1 MRRIAIH
8 FGLIVV
14 SLAILLPLLWTLRTS
29 LVPEPMAY
37 SSQLMPQ
44 FTLQN
49 YVDLFT
55 QKRFGVY

>member
-1 MRRIAIH
+1 MRKIVIH
-8 FGLIVV
+8 TGLFIV

-29 LVPEPMAY
+29 FVPEQMAY
-37 SSQLMPQ
+37 STELMPQ
-44 FTLQN
+44 FTFQN